1 MTVTTQTTYNA
12 IGNTE
17 SLSDVIYNV
26 SPQDTPFLSAIG
38 ATVATGTKHEWQTD
52 EFAAPTTNAAVEGE
66 DATMA
71 AATATK
77 RLANHTQIFTKNG
90 AVSGTQEIVGK
101 KGRRS
106 ELQYQLSKRLVE
118 IKKDMELALI
128 GNQAPSAGSAT
139 TARKLRPLAGW
150 ISTNIDSGTGFKAG
164 TASAAATAGTKRDFT
179 EKMLKDVIQKCYE
192 AGGNPNMIMVSPSK
206 KGFISDTF
214 GGTGDK
220 VTTFRSQDSVTTGN
234 VVEVY
239 QSDFG
244 LLDVVPNRVMKSAT
258 AALNN
263 EDKVYII
270 DPEYWGM
277 AVLRELQFVD
287 IAKTGDSDKFQLVSE
302 ITLEARNEASSGAVF
317 DLN

>member
-1 MTVTTQTTYNA
+1 MAINTQTTYNSV
-12 IGNTE
+12 GNAE

-38 ATVATGTKHEWQTD
+38 SSVATGTKHEWQTD
-52 EFAAPTTNAAVEGE
+52 EFAAPSENAAIEGE
-66 DATMA
+66 DATSGSSS
-71 AATATK
+71 TTK
-77 RLANHTQIFTKNG
+77 RLANYTQIFTKNG

-101 KGRRS
+101 KGRQS
-106 ELQYQLSKRLVE
+106 ELSYQLSKKLIE

-128 GNQAPSAGSAT
+128 GNQAPAAGSASA
-139 TARKLRPLAGW
+139 ARKLRPLAGW
-150 ISTNIDSGTGFKAG
+150 LKTNISSGTSFVAG
-164 TASAAATAGTKRDFT
+164 TDTAAATAGTKRDFT
-179 EKMLKDVIQKCYE
+179 EAMLKTVIQKCYE
-192 AGGNPNMIMVSPSK
+192 AGGNPNIIMVSPSK

-214 GGTGDK
+214 GGSGDK

-244 LLDVVPNRVMKSAT
+244 LLDVIPNRVMKSAT

-263 EDKVYII
+263 EDKVYVI

-277 AVLRELQFVD
+277 ATLRELQYVD
-287 IAKTGDSDKFQLVSE
+287 LAKTGDSDKFQLVTE
-302 ITLEARNEASSGAVF
+302 MTLEARNEASSGAVF
-317 DLN
+317 DLK